1 MRTFLAILAAAT
13 LLAAC
18 DSSSSRIGRIE
29 EAGYIQVGGIEQW
42 VTIRGEEASNPI
54 LLFVHGGPGD
64 VQSPLISTYAPY
76 EKDFVLVQWDQ
87 RGAGRT
93 FQKLGEAT
101 PDLTLERLVAD
112 GIELAEHLRRRFPK
126 NRLVL
131 MGHSWGSVVAVGM
144 ARQRPELFAAYVGT
158 GQVSRWADSVQFQF
172 EFLKKAARDAGDAA
186 MLAELEAIGR
196 PDPKN
201 VEQYFGFTRGLRK
214 FMHPADRAWLAGLK
228 ELFLGLPGAT
238 EADLEW
244 LGNGMSFS
252 GRALIGATVEEDLF
266 VTAPRLE
273 LPVYV
278 IQGRYDLSTPTE
290 PARAFFD
297 ALQAPEKR
305 FVVLEEAGHFA
316 LVTHREAFVAE
327 LVDQRG
333 AK

>member
-1 MRTFLAILAAAT
+1 MRTILAILAAAT

-18 DSSSSRIGRIE
+18 DSFSSRIGRIE
-29 EAGYIQVGGIEQW
+29 EAGFLPIGGIEQW

-64 VQSPLISTYAPY
+64 VQSPLVATYAPY

-101 PDLTLERLVAD
+101 PELTLERLVAD

-244 LGNGMSFS
+244 LGNGMNFS

-278 IQGRYDLSTPTE
+278 IQGRDDLSTPTE

-316 LVTHREAFVAE
+316 LVTHREGFVAE
-327 LVDQRG
+327 LVDLLG
-333 AK
+333 EK

>member
-18 DSSSSRIGRIE
+18 DSFSSRIGRIE
-29 EAGYIQVGGIEQW
+29 EAGFLPIGGIEQW

-54 LLFVHGGPGD
+54 LLLVHGGPGD
-64 VQSPLISTYAPY
+64 VQSPLVATYAPY

-228 ELFLGLPGAT
+228 ELFLGLPGAA

-278 IQGRYDLSTPTE
+278 IQGRDDLSTPTE
-290 PARAFFD
+290 PARAWLD
-297 ALQAPEKR
+297 GLQAPEKR

-316 LVTHREAFVAE
+316 LVTHREALIAE
-327 LVDQRG
+327 LVRLLG
-333 AK
+333 EK